1 MNIWDFE
8 RLLFI
13 GGDEI
18 ALLLLLMVVDL
29 VSVICIGSGGIGGN
43 GHFFLFLALVC
54 DACASALPNCPW
66 PARLLAGHSQNMYLK
81 HTSKRCNK

>member
-18 ALLLLLMVVDL
+18 ALLLLFMVMDL

-43 GHFFLFLALVC
+43 GHFFFFSPLFVMLVPLHCLTVPGLPDYWLATHRTC
-54 DACASALPNCPW
+54 
-66 PARLLAGHSQNMYLK
+66 
-81 HTSKRCNK
+81 T

>member
-18 ALLLLLMVVDL
+18 ALLLLLMVVDM
-29 VSVICIGSGGIGGN
+29 VSVICIGSGIVGN

-81 HTSKRCNK
+81 HYVQEM

>member
-18 ALLLLLMVVDL
+18 ALLLLFMVEDL
-29 VSVICIGSGGIGGN
+29 VSVICIGSGIGGN

-81 HTSKRCNK
+81 HYVQEM